1 MDLSDVA
8 RRLGEVFDL
17 DQWATWFAS
26 LDRGFLFLLIL
37 PFVIAVIGIWA
48 HYLQDDE
55 KDRE

>member
-8 RRLGEVFDL
+8 RRLAEAFDL
-17 DQWATWFAS
+17 GQWAAWFAS